1 MASTSLVVMLPFI
14 ISSDVALPGESTRAI
29 APIDGVSH
37 MQVSNDIKD
46 HEEGV
51 KNFTPEPAP
60 SAEPV
65 AKITEAE
72 SQKQP

>member
-29 APIDGVSH
+29 APIVGVNNATVH
-37 MQVSNDIKD
+37 RDLA
-46 HEEGV
+46 GV
-51 KNFTPEPAP
+51 ANATPEPE
-60 SAEPV
+60 SE

-72 SQKQP
+72 SQKPP

>member
-1 MASTSLVVMLPFI
+1 MLPFI

-29 APIDGVSH
+29 APIVGVTYDTVQRDIRADRNLSP
-37 MQVSNDIKD
+37 VSDD
-46 HEEGV
+46 
-51 KNFTPEPAP
+51 TP
-60 SAEPV
+60 EPV

>member
-1 MASTSLVVMLPFI
+1 MP
-14 ISSDVALPGESTRAI
+14 TRAI
-29 APIDGVSH
+29 APIVGVSH